1 MSKITVITVAIIL
14 ASGTLF
20 AQRGPRGPRGDDDR
34 PASRQQSLKEAIGLS
49 DEQLS
54 EINELRRASREGVS
68 EIFRTARE
76 NATQLRQEMQKD
88 EPDAATLGR
97 LMVDSLKT
105 RSKVSAMHSGVGEK
119 VGDNL
124 TDFAA
129 VAGFT
134 GDGFDGH
141 DTFGNFG
148 YLALEQ
154 LLDDGRCRA

>member
-105 RSKVSAMHSGVGEK
+105 HE
-119 VGDNL
+119 L
-124 TDFAA
+124 
-129 VAGFT
+129 
-134 GDGFDGH
+134 
-141 DTFGNFG
+141 
-148 YLALEQ
+148 
-154 LLDDGRCRA
+154 